1 MVNCFIGIM
10 SGCMLMK
17 RGIISGKTTITLL
30 EQLAELVS
38 DDWKSI
44 YGNYQSAVYFI
55 SAKRHG
61 TFFVGY
67 TWGI

>member
-30 EQLAELVS
+30 
-38 DDWKSI
+38 
-44 YGNYQSAVYFI
+44 
-55 SAKRHG
+55 
-61 TFFVGY
+61 
-67 TWGI
+67 